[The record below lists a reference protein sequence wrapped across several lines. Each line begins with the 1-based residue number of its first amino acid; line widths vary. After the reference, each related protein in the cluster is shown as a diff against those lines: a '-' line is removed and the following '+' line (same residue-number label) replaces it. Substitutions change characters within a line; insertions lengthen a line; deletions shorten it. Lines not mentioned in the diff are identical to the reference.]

1 MVIAMKKSVLI
12 VFFCF
17 LLQHITFSQEAEEKK
32 NFAYVGMGTL
42 TVPEIVHKFVDI
54 WITALSA
61 GYANSDTRTGTP
73 PLTLG
78 YQFYSSD
85 NFSAGLS
92 VTYEV
97 LKKDI
102 LSGSR
107 NAGTNDASF
116 LSTMGELRLEYVSK
130 ESFGMY
136 LELGVGACFVNNTA
150 KYDGKEDSADRTIL
164 AAQFSPVGLRFG
176 NKFRVHLGLGLGM
189 KGLFTGT
196 VGMRF

>member
-1 MVIAMKKSVLI
+1 MKRLILTAMIIL
-12 VFFCF
+12 VF
-17 LLQHITFSQEAEEKK
+17 TYSSFSQEVVAKK
-32 NFAYVGMGTL
+32 NFVYGGIGTL
-42 TVPEIVHKFVDI
+42 SAPEIVHKFVDI
-54 WITALSA
+54 WITTLSA

-85 NFSAGLS
+85 NFSTGLS

-116 LSTMGELRLEYVSK
+116 LSAMGELRLEYVSK

-164 AAQFSPVGLRFG
+164 AAQFSPMGLRIG
-176 NKFRVHLGLGLGM
+176 NKLRVHLGLGFGM

>member
-1 MVIAMKKSVLI
+1 MKRLILTAMIIL
-12 VFFCF
+12 VFTSFS
-17 LLQHITFSQEAEEKK
+17 FSQEVVAKK
-32 NFAYVGMGTL
+32 NFVYGGIGTL
-42 TVPEIVHKFVDI
+42 SAPEIVHKFVDI

>member
-1 MVIAMKKSVLI
+1 MKRLILTAMIIL
-12 VFFCF
+12 VFTSFS
-17 LLQHITFSQEAEEKK
+17 FSQEVVAKK
-32 NFAYVGMGTL
+32 NFVYGGIGTL
-42 TVPEIVHKFVDI
+42 SAPEIVHKFVDI

-116 LSTMGELRLEYVSK
+116 LSAMGELRLEYVSK